1 MKMLE
6 FIFYIQPPIYI
17 YIIYMGKS
25 IRFHKRVQKRHTR
38 KHKPTRKK
46 NKMKKKYSKKQ
57 RGGNP
62 LMLWG
67 SVGLGA
73 IAALSTMAGLRYVL
87 FKDSFIHNGEEADDK
102 KKWRANAAAQLA
114 WTNAADT
121 EKFDW
126 AKVSRAP

>member
-1 MKMLE
+1 
-6 FIFYIQPPIYI
+6 
-17 YIIYMGKS
+17 MGKS

-62 LMLWG
+62 LILWG

-73 IAALSTMAGLRYVL
+73 IAALHAFGLMKYGYYGPRSFNDILRSGSSKKTEGDTNSTYPLDE
-87 FKDSFIHNGEEADDK
+87 FDD
-102 KKWRANAAAQLA
+102 
-114 WTNAADT
+114 DD
-121 EKFDW
+121 F
-126 AKVSRAP
+126 V